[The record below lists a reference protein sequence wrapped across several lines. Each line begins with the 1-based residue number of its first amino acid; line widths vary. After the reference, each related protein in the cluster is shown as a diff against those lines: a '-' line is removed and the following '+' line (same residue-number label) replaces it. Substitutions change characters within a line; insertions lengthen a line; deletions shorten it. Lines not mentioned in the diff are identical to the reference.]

1 MHVVQLLGLLLD
13 DQAPSLLG
21 SLKRAPEPSPGAF
34 ASRLNGLEKRMPG
47 CYALA
52 VHGRL
57 PDFATDDDY
66 EPEVTGPLGWQTPT
80 EGCDKWLASLK

>member
-1 MHVVQLLGLLLD
+1 
-13 DQAPSLLG
+13 
-21 SLKRAPEPSPGAF
+21 
-34 ASRLNGLEKRMPG
+34 MPG